1 MPILYS
7 AVAYKRRV
15 LHRHACCDGN
25 FDEVLSDVINKV
37 PTDDHRVTY
46 YHKRHLLHVVME
58 SEHFYFCITDKLCQR
73 SRAFL
78 FLKEIKRRFC
88 SDKCGFRDALAD
100 LMTYYN
106 DDGNAISIDSGDID
120 EINAIRVESSE
131 SVLGETILLVRSEHC
146 LEYPV
151 SVLYI
156 VYSNIKQTVHQKSPS
171 TVRECPRGDNT
182 AREERALFG
191 ISQQLF
197 VVRGVLQRVE
207 QLAGPVGGGVR
218 AHQRRHAA
226 HDKLR
231 QLVQRQRAGVLYITR
246 PQSYTVQPTG
256 YSPLFEAGV
265 Q

>member
-146 LEYPV
+146 LEYPSV
-151 SVLYI
+151 S
-156 VYSNIKQTVHQKSPS
+156 
-171 TVRECPRGDNT
+171 
-182 AREERALFG
+182 
-191 ISQQLF
+191 
-197 VVRGVLQRVE
+197 RV
-207 QLAGPVGGGVR
+207 
-218 AHQRRHAA
+218 
-226 HDKLR
+226 DKK
-231 QLVQRQRAGVLYITR
+231 
-246 PQSYTVQPTG
+246 P
-256 YSPLFEAGV
+256 E
-265 Q
+265 